1 MSERTAIIVLAA
13 GTASRMGQ
21 PKQLLPWRDTT
32 LLQHAVTQAIR
43 VPQTDVY
50 VVAGA
55 YFERVEKKVNSI
67 DIKIVHNVNYREGLG
82 TSIAAGVQA
91 ALREDLP
98 YEYIAVTLADQP
110 AVSTEYLT
118 NLIDLATKSESIV
131 ATRYGERVGVPAV
144 FPSQFFGRLAQLHGD
159 KGASELLN
167 AQDAPVRRI
176 DPTFDVYDIDTPE
189 DYQRYAG
196 N

>member
-21 PKQLLPWRDTT
+21 PKQLLPWRETT

-43 VPQTDVY
+43 VPQSHVY

-55 YFERVEKKVNSI
+55 YFKRVEQEVI
-67 DIKIVHNVNYREGLG
+67 DLAIKIVHNVNYRGGLG

-91 ALREDLP
+91 ALREDPP
-98 YEYIAVTLADQP
+98 YEYIAVTLVDQP
-110 AVSTEYLT
+110 AVTTEYLT

-131 ATRYGERVGVPAV
+131 ATRYGERAGVPAV
-144 FPSQFFGRLAQLHGD
+144 FPSEYFGRLAQLKGD

-176 DPTFDVYDIDTPE
+176 DPTFDVYDIDTLE